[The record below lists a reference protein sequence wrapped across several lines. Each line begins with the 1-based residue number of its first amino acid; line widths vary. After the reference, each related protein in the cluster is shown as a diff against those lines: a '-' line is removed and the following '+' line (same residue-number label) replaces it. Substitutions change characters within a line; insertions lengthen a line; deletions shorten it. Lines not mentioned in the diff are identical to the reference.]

1 MSIGYDISY
10 EVTIFGDLNKEE
22 INKLTEEIMAEV
34 KEDED
39 YEKNKDLI
47 IERVFKENGITD
59 PEKINAAK
67 DKLIISK

>member
-1 MSIGYDISY
+1 
-10 EVTIFGDLNKEE
+10 
-22 INKLTEEIMAEV
+22 MAEV